1 MKDTLV
7 RIATFFTIALMV
19 ALVVICLFFTMK
31 YIDQN
36 FNSIDHAYRALHMV
50 LAWSA
55 VPIATFTLSRFLD

>member
-1 MKDTLV
+1 MKDILV
-7 RIATFFTIALMV
+7 IITTFFTIALMTV
-19 ALVVICLFFTMK
+19 LLVICLFFTMT

-36 FNSIDHAYRALHMV
+36 FHLIDQAYRALHMV